1 MKLQS
6 RLTALVTFLVFIVAV
21 SIGLFAIKTTEK
33 IQYQRLDERLSITV
47 SELKNTKDDQ
57 LTLASLLSDESN
69 NKFSVAYLSA
79 ERDLTTINESAADL
93 QIAPS
98 ENELKTALIKAINL
112 KQETNIRI
120 RAISLPDDQFIILSV
135 TTSEITQTTNSIIK
149 YLIFFTLIMLLLSVL
164 FSSILFRKDNEL
176 NKLVSSLK
184 YNQERMQT
192 FIGDASH
199 ELRTP
204 LTVIKGYFDL
214 MRQKQSV
221 NQTLNHE
228 QLDRIDS
235 EVDRMTSIISDLLF
249 ITEIDQT
256 QDEPKSKID
265 LSELISIHISDL
277 KALQPEREL
286 DLDIQNG
293 VALNVNQRY
302 LDQIFGNIFANLKR
316 HTPPNSPVKIELKVN
331 SGKILF
337 TIEDSGPGLP
347 KEFYQN
353 GIQAFQ
359 RFDTSRS
366 RETGGSGLG
375 MTIIRKSIEKI
386 GGKIDLSPSKSGGLK
401 IQITF

>member
-1 MKLQS
+1 M
-6 RLTALVTFLVFIVAV
+6 
-21 SIGLFAIKTTEK
+21 
-33 IQYQRLDERLSITV
+33 SITV

-221 NQTLNHE
+221 NQTLNQE
-228 QLDRIDS
+228 QLNRIDS
-235 EVDRMTSIISDLLF
+235 EVDRMTSIISDLLV

-366 RETGGSGLG
+366 RETGVS
-375 MTIIRKSIEKI
+375 
-386 GGKIDLSPSKSGGLK
+386 
-401 IQITF
+401 

>member
-149 YLIFFTLIMLLLSVL
+149 YLIIFTLIMLLLSVL

-221 NQTLNHE
+221 NQTLNQE
-228 QLDRIDS
+228 QLNRIDS

-375 MTIIRKSIEKI
+375 MTIIRKSIEKV